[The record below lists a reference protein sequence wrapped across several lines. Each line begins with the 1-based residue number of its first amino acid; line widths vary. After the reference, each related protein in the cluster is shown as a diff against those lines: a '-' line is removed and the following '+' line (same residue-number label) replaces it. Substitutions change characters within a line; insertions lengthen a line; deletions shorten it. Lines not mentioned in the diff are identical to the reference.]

1 MDPNTAA
8 TAAIYRPAKSI
19 IVISGSSG
27 FMLMALEMMS
37 GRIIAPTFGSS
48 IYVWGSVIT
57 VFMFALSIGY
67 LVGGRISIANPTF
80 ARLALLHLL
89 SGVLVLPVIALD
101 DPVLNML
108 FENFTDPR
116 IGSLLACIIL
126 FFLPAVICG
135 MVTPYAI
142 NLLVSDARLAGFYA
156 GLQFFFSTFF
166 SAAGTLLTSFYFVL
180 VLEVDQILLLLAG
193 APIALSAACLVM
205 AQRNR

>member
-1 MDPNTAA
+1 VDPISLA
-8 TAAIYRPAKSI
+8 TAAPYRPAKSI
-19 IVISGSSG
+19 IVVSGSSG
-27 FMLMALEMMS
+27 FMLMAVEMMS

-67 LVGGRISIANPTF
+67 LVGGRMSIAAPTF
-80 ARLALLHLL
+80 SRLALLHML

-116 IGSLLACIIL
+116 IGSLLACVIL
-126 FFLPAVICG
+126 FFPSAVVCG

-180 VLEVDQILLLLAG
+180 IMEVDQILLMLA
-193 APIALSAACLVM
+193 AIPIVLSAVCLFM
-205 AQRNR
+205 AQRKR